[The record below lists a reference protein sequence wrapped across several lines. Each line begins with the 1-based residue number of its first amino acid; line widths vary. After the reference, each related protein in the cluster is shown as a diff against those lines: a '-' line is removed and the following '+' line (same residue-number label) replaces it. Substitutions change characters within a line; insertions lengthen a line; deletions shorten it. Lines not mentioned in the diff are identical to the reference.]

1 MKRVALLSTKHQS
14 RPASLPTLLPFLPGS
29 QCPVSCECEWVGS
42 SKDQLHSGLLENIVH
57 ISKCF
62 FFISLKVCYSNQ
74 MIFLCNGV
82 ILCECKDIVLVLV
95 FVRKSKDMRIEKSRE
110 RGERRNG
117 DGERKKE

>member
-1 MKRVALLSTKHQS
+1 
-14 RPASLPTLLPFLPGS
+14 
-29 QCPVSCECEWVGS
+29 
-42 SKDQLHSGLLENIVH
+42 
-57 ISKCF
+57 
-62 FFISLKVCYSNQ
+62 